1 MRINKLSDKVFYDF
15 ASAVIGI
22 NVELYRGVL
31 QMSKTDKGVK
41 LKLNLGGEKEDE
53 RKFLFQDTR
62 CVYVNNAQGEP
73 KKDISYN
80 WIMYLL
86 QYVDELEERDKVAIV
101 DEYNNNLEKEIN
113 NYASQKREQLIS
125 L

>member
-22 NVELYRGVL
+22 NVELYREVL

-41 LKLNLGGEKEDE
+41 LKLYLGGEKEDE